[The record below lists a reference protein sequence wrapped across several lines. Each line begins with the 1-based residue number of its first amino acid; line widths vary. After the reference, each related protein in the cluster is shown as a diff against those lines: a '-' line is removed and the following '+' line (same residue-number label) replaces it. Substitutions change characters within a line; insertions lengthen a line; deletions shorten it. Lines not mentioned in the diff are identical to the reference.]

1 MAMTESDGGDD
12 ISAAERSPDA
22 RPSTEIARRPVT
34 PLPVPEPPER
44 TRPSARQTV
53 RAGVGVARVAISAAS
68 KVTAWGVGT
77 AADVGKTVVRGS
89 IAGAPA
95 AEVLAEAESE
105 FKGAVRRA
113 LGMPDAGAMGPE
125 VPALREQGAALLRL
139 SASTHAESQDIHPAF
154 ARMLADLTPDEAR
167 ILRFLHT
174 DGPQPAIDIR
184 AGRPRALGSERR
196 VSGLTLIGEHAGLRF
211 PNRIQQYLPNLT
223 RLGLI
228 EFVSEPVGN
237 PNRYQILEAQSAA
250 RNVLKR
256 SGFGTKVTYRSIILT
271 TFGADFIQ
279 TCLPIVVDEGRAAGT
294 Q

>member
-1 MAMTESDGGDD
+1 MAVTESDGGDD
-12 ISAAERSPDA
+12 PSA
-22 RPSTEIARRPVT
+22 PSGELARRPVT
-34 PLPVPEPPER
+34 PLPVPESSAR
-44 TRPSARQTV
+44 ARPSARKTV
-53 RAGVGVARVAISAAS
+53 RAGVDVARVALTAAS

-77 AADVGKTVVRGS
+77 AAEVGKTVVRGS
-89 IAGAPA
+89 MAGAAP

-113 LGMPDAGAMGPE
+113 LGISGTAADTE

-139 SASTHAESQDIHPAF
+139 SASPQAEQPEIHPAF

-184 AGRPRALGSERR
+184 VGRPRALGTERR
-196 VSGLTLIGEHAGLRF
+196 VRLNLIGEHAGLRF
-211 PNRIQQYLPNLT
+211 PNRTQQYLPNLA

-228 EFVSEPVGN
+228 EFSSEPVGN
-237 PNRYQILEAQSAA
+237 PNRYQILEAEPAA

-256 SGFGTKVTYRSIILT
+256 SGFGTKVGYRSIALT
-271 TFGADFIQ
+271 DFGADFIR
-279 TCLPIVVDEGRAAGT
+279 TCLPIVLDGDRASGAD
-294 Q
+294 

>member
-1 MAMTESDGGDD
+1 MTESDAGDHL
-12 ISAAERSPDA
+12 SAVERSTDA
-22 RPSTEIARRPVT
+22 KPSAEIARRPVT
-34 PLPVPEPPER
+34 PLPVPEQPAR

-53 RAGVGVARVAISAAS
+53 RAGVGVARVAITAAS

-89 IAGAPA
+89 MAGAPA
-95 AEVLAEAESE
+95 AEVLAEAETE

-113 LGMPDAGAMGPE
+113 LGIPGAGAEAVE

-139 SASTHAESQDIHPAF
+139 SASPQAEQPGIHPAF

-174 DGPQPAIDIR
+174 EGPQPAIDIR

-196 VSGLTLIGEHAGLRF
+196 VSGLNLIGEHAGLRF
-211 PNRIQQYLPNLT
+211 PNRIQQYLPNLA

-237 PNRYQILEAQSAA
+237 PNRYQLLEAQPTA
-250 RNVLKR
+250 RNLLKR
-256 SGFGTKVTYRSIILT
+256 SSFGTKVFYRSIILT
-271 TFGADFIQ
+271 DFGADFIQ
-279 TCLPIVVDEGRAAGT
+279 TCLPIVVDGDRASGAE
-294 Q
+294 